1 MADSPLLNSEGPVSV
16 TVTSEGAA
24 IADSVQ
30 LISVTVRRALNKVPT
45 ATLVISDGDMPEQT
59 FPVSDSATF
68 KPGAAIVI
76 SAGYNGNVAVIF
88 SGIVVRHS
96 LSIAGANDAR
106 LTVECRDKAVKMTVG
121 RKSKLFTDQ
130 TDSAA
135 LQALIGGHD
144 GLTAEVQSTSI
155 SHTGLVQ
162 HYSSDW
168 DFLLSRAEACGSV
181 VVVDDGKVT
190 VKPPD
195 VSAAAALSVAY
206 GDSLMDFH
214 ADLDARHQYASVK
227 AQAWDPATQALLQAE
242 AAQPAALNA
251 QGDIDSATLAQ
262 VLGIASVDLQTAAL
276 WTKET
281 LDGWVK
287 AQQLKSGLARLRGHM
302 RFQGSALAKVGG
314 LIELAGVGTRFNG
327 TVYVSGLTH
336 QIEDGTWTTEAD
348 FGTPV
353 EWFSERTD
361 IQAPPASGLL
371 PGIDG
376 LYVGVVKKLDA
387 DPGSENRI
395 QVSVP
400 SANLDGVWARLLQ
413 PYASD
418 GFGFFWLPEVGDEVL
433 LGWFNND
440 PDFPVV
446 LGSLYSSKRKPPYA
460 LAADNDTKAFV
471 TRSKCKLEINDKDKI
486 ITLTT
491 PGNNKVVL
499 DDKDKSILL
508 SDQNG
513 NTVKLSDAGIA
524 LDSPKDIKLTA
535 KGGITLDAVNAIEI
549 TSKADVKVAGL
560 NINCEAQVG
569 IVAKGSAS
577 AELSAAGQ
585 TTVKGAMVMIN

>member
-24 IADSVQ
+24 IADSARI
-30 LISVTVRRALNKVPT
+30 ISVTVRRALNKVPT
-45 ATLVISDGDMPEQT
+45 ATLVFADGDMPEQT
-59 FPVSDSATF
+59 FPVSDAATF

-76 SAGYNGNVAVIF
+76 SAGYNNNVTVIF

-106 LTVECRDKAVKMTVG
+106 LSVECRDKAVKMTVG

-135 LQALIGGHD
+135 MQALIGAHE
-144 GLTAEVQSTSI
+144 GLTADVAATTV
-155 SHTGLVQ
+155 SHTGLIQ
-162 HYSSDW
+162 HYSTDW
-168 DFLLSRAEACGSV
+168 DFLLSRAEASGSV
-181 VVVDDGKVT
+181 VLVDDGTVS
-190 VKPPD
+190 VKPPN
-195 VSAAAALSVAY
+195 VSAAAALTVAY
-206 GDSLMDFH
+206 GDSLMDFQ
-214 ADLDARHQYASVK
+214 ADLDARHQYTSVK
-227 AQAWDPATQALLQAE
+227 AQAWDLATQALIQAE
-242 AAQPAALNA
+242 AAAPASLNA

-262 VLGIASVDLQTAAL
+262 VLGLASVDLQTAAP

-281 LDGWVK
+281 LTGWAK

-314 LIELAGVGTRFNG
+314 LIELEGVGTRFNG
-327 TVYVSGLTH
+327 TVYVTGLTH
-336 QIEDGTWTTEAD
+336 QIEDGTWTTNAD
-348 FGTPV
+348 FGTPI

-371 PGIDG
+371 PGIEG

-387 DPGSENRI
+387 DPGNENRI
-395 QVSVP
+395 QVNVP
-400 SANLDGVWARLLQ
+400 TANLEGVWARLMQ

-460 LAADNDTKAFV
+460 LAAENDTKALV
-471 TRSKCKLEINDKDKI
+471 TRSKCKLEINEKDKI

-535 KGGITLDAVNAIEI
+535 KGGITLDAVNAVQI

>member
-1 MADSPLLNSEGPVSV
+1 MADSPLLNSEGPVSL
-16 TVTSEGAA
+16 TVTSDGAA
-24 IADSVQ
+24 IGEAVQ

-59 FPVSDSATF
+59 FPVSDGATF
-68 KPGAAIVI
+68 KPGAVIAI
-76 SAGYNGNVAVIF
+76 SAGYNGNVTPIF
-88 SGIVVRHS
+88 TGIVVRHS

-106 LTVECRDKAVKMTVG
+106 LTVECRDKAVTMTVG
-121 RKSKLFTDQ
+121 RKSKLFVDQ

-135 LQALIGGHD
+135 MTALIGGHG
-144 GLTAEVQSTSI
+144 GLTADVAATSI
-155 SHTGLVQ
+155 NHPVLIQ

-168 DFLLSRAEACGSV
+168 DFLLSRAEATGSV
-181 VVVDDGKVT
+181 VVVEDGKVS
-190 VKPPD
+190 VKPPV
-195 VSAAAALSVAY
+195 VSGAATLNVAY
-206 GDSLMDFH
+206 GDSLMDFQ
-214 ADLDARHQYASVK
+214 ADLDARHQYTSVT
-227 AQAWDPATQALLQAE
+227 AQAWDPATQALIQA
-242 AAQPAALNA
+242 AAADPQALNA
-251 QGDIDSATLAQ
+251 QGNIDSATLAR
-262 VLGIASVDLQTAAL
+262 VLGIASLDLQTAAL
-276 WTKET
+276 WTQET

-302 RFQGSALAKVGG
+302 RFQGSALARVGG
-314 LIELAGVGTRFNG
+314 LIELEGVGTRFNG
-327 TVYVSGLTH
+327 MAYVTGLTH
-336 QIEDGTWTTEAD
+336 QVEDGTWTTEAD

-371 PGIDG
+371 PGIEG
-376 LYVGVVKKLDA
+376 LFVGVVVKLDA
-387 DPGSENRI
+387 DAANQNRI
-395 QVSVP
+395 QVKVP

-418 GFGFFWLPEVGDEVL
+418 GFGFFFLPEVGDEVL

-460 LAADNDTKAFV
+460 LAAANDTKAIV
-471 TRSKCKLEINDKDKI
+471 TRSLCKLEINDKDKI

-535 KGGITLDAVNAIEI
+535 KGGIKLDAVSAIEI

-560 NINCEAQVG
+560 NINCNAQVG
-569 IVAKGSAS
+569 LVAKGSAS

-585 TTVKGAMVMIN
+585 TTVKGAIVMIN